1 PFGALRGIAEG
12 AHHEPIRLA
21 LRVHIADVLL
31 PGGGREAELEADAVT
46 LQDIALAVGDTV
58 VDEAAGGGAESISLV
73 LAHQEWG
80 FGNERRILVVRD
92 GRYRRE
98 HLNGYHCGHGYDQQ
112 ACNAHRVI
120 PPQLRGTFDQG
131 ARGATGH
138 RGRPGFAGS
147 LDW

>member
-1 PFGALRGIAEG
+1 LRGIAEG

-21 LRVHIADVLL
+21 LRVHIADVFL

-46 LQDIALAVGDTV
+46 LQDIALTVGDTI

-73 LAHQEWG
+73 LAHHEG
-80 FGNERRILVVRD
+80 RFGNERRILVERD

-98 HLNGYHCGHGYDQQ
+98 HLNGYHYGHGYDQQ

-120 PPQLRGTFDQG
+120 PPSAPRNIGSGCPWSHRAPG
-131 ARGATGH
+131 APRFGV
-138 RGRPGFAGS
+138 S